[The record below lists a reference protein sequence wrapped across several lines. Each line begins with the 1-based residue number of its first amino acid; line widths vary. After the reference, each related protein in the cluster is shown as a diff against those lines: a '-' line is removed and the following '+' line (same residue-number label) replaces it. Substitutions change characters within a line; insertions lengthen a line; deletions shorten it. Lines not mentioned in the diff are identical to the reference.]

1 LVAEEASESAAVLAW
16 ESGSA
21 SALESAMAMASELGS
36 ATALGP
42 VLV

>member
-21 SALESAMAMASELGS
+21 SASALESAMASELGS